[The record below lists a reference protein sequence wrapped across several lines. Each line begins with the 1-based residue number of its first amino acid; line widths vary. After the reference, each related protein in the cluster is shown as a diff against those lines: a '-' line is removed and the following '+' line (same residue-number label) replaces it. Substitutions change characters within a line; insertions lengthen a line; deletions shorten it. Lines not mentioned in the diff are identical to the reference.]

1 MSSRLEIIPELT
13 NLLLDFTVSVLVNK
27 PNDLV
32 QYASEYFNHLLED
45 RTGEGGSS
53 STGHPKR
60 GSKEGTSKGPR
71 TPSMDSNHVD
81 DEDDEFSK
89 YFFIFIPLPFFCDL
103 PADIHEA

>member
-45 RTGEGGSS
+45 RTGEGGSG
-53 STGHPKR
+53 TGHPKR

-89 YFFIFIPLPFFCDL
+89 YLSIFIPLSFFHHL
-103 PADIHEA
+103 PAQTHS